1 MIMSSP
7 LFAES
12 SSQERKTIHLL
23 HKLKQEIPQALK
35 ISYNSTFEL
44 FKKNKSHCHWNNS
57 QFRELMGH
65 LDRQA
70 KSNFVPVMS
79 SELET
84 LVEDFRQL
92 DQFVTQQSQCSA
104 CKWLDRYSTLAKES
118 LNLLE
123 EMGGQY
129 PENVRVPF
137 PGSLYN
143 LTEQA
148 EVEDKVKFLILT
160 SDHIISLMDATKH
173 SVEWNTRTL
182 QYFLKVLHRQST
194 ELKECEDPY
203 QKRPYKESYKKRI
216 NRHFRTLR
224 KILKKEGGLFPRE
237 CLREN
242 VRITFPKSALQSNDS
257 NQNIGVAKAKY
268 KIMEHIDY
276 LFANDS
282 HPESW
287 NQKKVEHLQNIVYR
301 IVIYDYKCIME
312 RKQRPVD
319 DFPTREDALK
329 TYFDKLAT
337 LLRNKD
343 YSVCAWEM
351 VRKELLHVLEL
362 MLKLK

>member
-1 MIMSSP
+1 MM
-7 LFAES
+7 
-12 SSQERKTIHLL
+12 
-23 HKLKQEIPQALK
+23 KQTQMWTHI
-35 ISYNSTFEL
+35 
-44 FKKNKSHCHWNNS
+44 
-57 QFRELMGH
+57 
-65 LDRQA
+65 
-70 KSNFVPVMS
+70 FVIFF
-79 SELET
+79 T
-84 LVEDFRQL
+84 L
-92 DQFVTQQSQCSA
+92 QSQCSA

-224 KILKKEGGLFPRE
+224 KILKKE
-237 CLREN
+237 
-242 VRITFPKSALQSNDS
+242 KYSAQAW
-257 NQNIGVAKAKY
+257 Q
-268 KIMEHIDY
+268 KIRR
-276 LFANDS
+276 AV
-282 HPESW
+282 
-287 NQKKVEHLQNIVYR
+287 KTHLQRMNI
-301 IVIYDYKCIME
+301 IANSAKS
-312 RKQRPVD
+312 
-319 DFPTREDALK
+319 
-329 TYFDKLAT
+329 
-337 LLRNKD
+337 
-343 YSVCAWEM
+343 SV
-351 VRKELLHVLEL
+351 
-362 MLKLK
+362 